1 MDKLSYHRHRYPSIV
16 INVAALS
23 LVAGLACWTPAESQT
38 PADPLPSVGAVI
50 DETSA
55 SGISSGAYMAGQF
68 AVAHSKIVK
77 GAAIIAGGPFG
88 CAENDA
94 GKYSVFPSANNEQ
107 QAIFGCML
115 NVPGYWGIWRLWD
128 TPSPERLAENT
139 RKLAQDGRIDP
150 IESLTRERVYLFSGT
165 EDHTVA
171 SAIMEA
177 AAEYYSRIG
186 IPAENIKY
194 VKNVAAGHGFVTE
207 DQGGACGYTG
217 YPYVVDCH
225 YDQAG
230 DLLKTI
236 YGQLHPRAPEE
247 SGTLAAFDQRPFT
260 ASLSNP
266 GLADEG
272 YVYIPA
278 ACKVDA
284 TCRIHVAFHGCLQNH
299 DTVGDEFVKHTGFA
313 RWADANGIV
322 VLFPQVASG
331 NLSNPQGCWDW
342 WGYTGSDYLTHDAPQ
357 IEAIYSMLEKLAG
370 SRTLGS
376 GQNANK

>member
-1 MDKLSYHRHRYPSIV
+1 MAASIPSK
-16 INVAALS
+16 ALRK
-23 LVAGLACWTPAESQT
+23 
-38 PADPLPSVGAVI
+38 
-50 DETSA
+50 SA
-55 SGISSGAYMAGQF
+55 SISSPAP
-68 AVAHSKIVK
+68 KTT
-77 GAAIIAGGPFG
+77 PW
-88 CAENDA
+88 
-94 GKYSVFPSANNEQ
+94 PQ
-107 QAIFGCML
+107 QSWKQPL
-115 NVPGYWGIWRLWD
+115 S
-128 TPSPERLAENT
+128 T
-139 RKLAQDGRIDP
+139 
-150 IESLTRERVYLFSGT
+150 TREL
-165 EDHTVA
+165 A
-171 SAIMEA
+171 S
-177 AAEYYSRIG
+177 
-186 IPAENIKY
+186 
-194 VKNVAAGHGFVTE
+194 
-207 DQGGACGYTG
+207 
-217 YPYVVDCH
+217 
-225 YDQAG
+225 
-230 DLLKTI
+230 
-236 YGQLHPRAPEE
+236 
-247 SGTLAAFDQRPFT
+247 RP
-260 ASLSNP
+260 NP